1 MPLSVSDAQNSALTL
16 PAGNDGAVTLRHA
29 AHPFALERIDARLP
43 AGGHIAAL
51 VEQAGIAPDV
61 APYLH
66 VFVGGHYVPHSN
78 WQRVY
83 PHAGSIVT
91 LRMVP
96 MGGGGGK
103 NPLRT
108 VLSLALVAASPMLA
122 GAIAGALGVGAQ
134 AAFMGISA
142 ARLITAGV
150 NILGRLALNAIAP
163 PGRPRFGLGQKESP
177 TLFLQGARNQAYAFG
192 RVPRV
197 LGRHRFVPPLGAMPY
212 TETIGGD
219 QYLRMVFVWGYGPL
233 NISSLRIGETP
244 LSEFDGVEIET
255 REGWPD
261 DAPLTLY
268 SNSVMQSDME
278 VVLRHANGYVMRTAE
293 TEADE
298 ISVDLTLPRGLVAF
312 SSSGKKIAAAVEVE
326 VQYSPAGEEDW
337 SAGGSSYK
345 TIAAQ
350 TLLLAAKPAA
360 FRQGLKTYV
369 VSRTDEI
376 VLDAASGKAKVLP
389 GTLYR
394 IGLDSEPPPPPLVPE
409 GFLLLARAE
418 RRSGDPDVI
427 PADRISDARGAA
439 LDSGAIEGG
448 GDFAAGTSFNA
459 NRIQIA
465 AGGLRFAGFNLS
477 AKQCAAV
484 RRTVSFRVPRGR
496 YDVRLRRLT
505 PDSLDDNTFNDTVWT
520 ALRTVRYAYPV
531 RMQGLAMTALR
542 IKATDQLNG
551 IVDRFNGICES
562 VLPDWDGENWV
573 LQPTSNPA
581 ALYRHVLQGTGN
593 ARPLADHRL
602 DLAKIQAWHDSCAAQ
617 GREFN
622 AVIDYDVSVREVLAD
637 IAAAGRASP
646 ALTDGKWGVVED
658 KPQSVPVQHFSPR
671 NTWGFQGRKA
681 FDDVPEALRV
691 RFINREKDWRQDERL
706 VFRDG
711 VTADTAQRYETIT
724 LPGITDPR
732 QAWRDGRYH
741 LASAILRPETY
752 HFFCDVEHIVCTR
765 GDLVRFTHD
774 VPMFGI
780 AAARVAGLVPDS
792 EDTAQISAID
802 IDSAVTMETDRNYS
816 LRIRRRDGTSLV
828 LALDTSEG
836 DTRRL
841 TLSTPQP
848 AETLDIA
855 AGDLAMYGE
864 SGRESVALIVRAIE
878 PQGDLAARITCVD
891 AAPAI
896 HSADSGV
903 IPAFSSQMSTPPELR
918 RPPMPQVTH
927 MRAEIT
933 AADTDGSAQ
942 SRLILTLAANG
953 FPRPLSLRAELRA
966 KDENFFSPADI
977 SLTGDGRAAI
987 ERLGE
992 GEIYDL
998 RLRYVSDSGVFSPA
1012 LHIAGYRIDALGPDA
1027 PAAPTLSMN
1036 VIGSTAYLN
1045 WEDRAD
1051 AGISHFMLRFAPVLS
1066 GAEWNSAVD
1075 VVTRLSADTTSLSVP
1090 AAIGSFLLKAVD
1102 LRGRL
1107 SETPS
1112 IAVSGI
1118 AGLGGYNAVESM
1130 AEAPDFAGSHDGTQN
1145 VDGTLQLA
1153 EGQTQ
1158 GVYTFA
1164 APLDLGAVYTSL
1176 ITTTL
1181 LAGGIDRAESSDD
1194 WPDNDLVENR
1204 DGSTDPASWR
1214 LRLQLRT
1221 TMDDPGGDTPVW
1233 TVWQDVALGEYTARA
1248 FECRALLESD
1258 SPTITPVVAALTLHV
1273 DMPDRTISARHIV
1286 SDPAGTAVVFDRAFR
1301 ALPAIGITAQ
1311 NMQSGDYYVIEDV
1324 SEGGFFIRFFDAA
1337 ENGISRDFD
1346 YMAKGYG
1353 EET

>member
-1 MPLSVSDAQNSALTL
+1 MPTSFSDPRNGGALTL
-16 PAGNDGAVTLRHA
+16 RPKNSGSLTLRHA
-29 AHPFALERIDARLP
+29 AHPFALERIDAQLP
-43 AGGHIAAL
+43 AGGNIAAL
-51 VEQAGIAPDV
+51 VERTGIVPEI

-66 VFVGGHYVPHSN
+66 VFVGGHYVPRHN
-78 WQRVY
+78 WPRVY

-134 AAFMGISA
+134 AVFMGISA
-142 ARLITAGV
+142 TRLITAGV

-177 TLFLQGARNQAYAFG
+177 TLFLQGARNQTYPFG

-197 LGRHRFVPPLGAMPY
+197 LGRHRFVPPLGAVPY
-212 TETIGGD
+212 TETIGND

-244 LSEFDGVEIET
+244 LSEFEGVEIET
-255 REGWPD
+255 RHGWPD

-268 SNSVMQSDME
+268 SNSVMQNDME
-278 VVLRHANGYVMRTAE
+278 IVLREEHGYVLRTTE

-312 SSSGKKIAAAVEVE
+312 GGSGKKKAAAVEVE
-326 VQYSPAGEEDW
+326 VQYSPAGEDNW

-350 TLLLAAKPAA
+350 TLMIGVKPTA
-360 FRQGLKTYV
+360 FRQGVKTYV
-369 VSRTDEI
+369 VSRTDYI
-376 VLDAASGKAKVLP
+376 VLDAASGTAKVLAGAP
-389 GTLYR
+389 YR
-394 IGLDSEPPPPPLVPE
+394 IGYDAEPPPPPLVPE
-409 GFLLLARAE
+409 EFLMLARVE
-418 RRSGDPDVI
+418 RRSNDPDVI
-427 PADRISDARGAA
+427 PEERITADSLAA
-439 LDSGAIEGG
+439 LDSGAIETGA
-448 GDFAAGTSFNA
+448 DFAAGTSFSA

-465 AGGLRFAGFNLS
+465 EGGLRFAGFNLS
-477 AKQCAAV
+477 AKQSSAV
-484 RRTVSFRVPRGR
+484 RRTINFRVPRGR

-505 PDSLDDNTFNDTVWT
+505 PDSDDDKTFNDTVWT

-531 RMQGLAMTALR
+531 RMPGLAMSALR

-562 VLPDWDGENWV
+562 ILPDWDGESWV

-581 ALYRHVLQGTGN
+581 SLYRHVLQGNGN

-602 DLAKIQAWHDSCAAQ
+602 DLPKIQAWHDSCAASA
-617 GREFN
+617 REFN
-622 AVIDYDVSVREVLAD
+622 AVIDYDVSVREVLGD

-658 KPQSVPVQHFSPR
+658 KPQTVPVQHFSPR

-711 VTADTAQRYETIT
+711 ITADTAMRYETIT

-752 HFFCDVEHIVCTR
+752 TFFCDVEHIVCTR

-774 VPMFGI
+774 VPMFGL
-780 AAARVAGLVPDS
+780 AAARVAGLVPDT
-792 EDTAQISAID
+792 EDETLITAVD
-802 IDSAVTMETDRNYS
+802 IDNTVTMEPDKNYS
-816 LRIRRRDGTSLV
+816 LRIRRADSTSLV
-828 LALDTSEG
+828 LALDTEEG

-841 TLSTPQP
+841 RLSTPQTA
-848 AETLDIA
+848 AEMDVC
-855 AGDLAMYGE
+855 AGDLLMYGE

-918 RPPMPQVTH
+918 RPPMPHITH
-927 MRAEIT
+927 MRAEI
-933 AADTDGSAQ
+933 AAAGADGSAE
-942 SRLILTLAANG
+942 SRLILTLAASS
-953 FPRPLSLRAELRA
+953 FPRPLTLRGEYRA
-966 KDENFFSPADI
+966 KDESFFTAAEI
-977 SLTGDGRAAI
+977 SVTGDGRAAI
-987 ERLGE
+987 ERLSE

-998 RLRYVSDSGVFSPA
+998 RLRHVSDSGVFSPA
-1012 LHIAGYRIDALGPDA
+1012 LNIAGYRIDALGPDA
-1027 PAAPTLSMN
+1027 PAAPALSMN
-1036 VIGSTAYLN
+1036 VIGSAAYLS
-1045 WEDRAD
+1045 WEDRAP
-1051 AGISHFMLRFAPVLS
+1051 AGISHYMLRFAPVLS

-1075 VVTRLSADTTSLSVP
+1075 VVARLSADTTSMSVP

-1102 LRGRL
+1102 VRGRL
-1107 SETPS
+1107 SDAPS

-1118 AGLGGYNAVESM
+1118 AGLGGYNAIESL
-1130 AEAPDFAGSHDGTQN
+1130 AQAPDFAGTHDGTQN
-1145 VDGTLQLA
+1145 VEGTLQLA
-1153 EGQTQ
+1153 AGETRGI
-1158 GVYTFA
+1158 YTFDTVI
-1164 APLDLGAVYTSL
+1164 DLGAAYTSL
-1176 ITTTL
+1176 VTADL
-1181 LAGGIDRAESSDD
+1181 FAGGIDRAESSDD

-1221 TMDDPGGDTPVW
+1221 TMDDPAAAPVW
-1233 TVWQDVALGEYTARA
+1233 SVWQDAALGEYTTRA
-1248 FECRALLESD
+1248 FEGRAILESD
-1258 SPTITPVVAALTLHV
+1258 SPTITPVVGALTLHV
-1273 DMPDRTISARHIV
+1273 DMPDRTVSARNIA
-1286 SDPAGTAVVFDRAFR
+1286 SDPAGQAVVFGRAFR
-1301 ALPAIGITAQ
+1301 AAPAIGITAQ

-1324 SEGGFFIRFFDAA
+1324 TESGFSIRFFDDADT
-1337 ENGISRDFD
+1337 GISRNFD